1 MAEQDGS
8 VQTFQVDAASVPYL
22 TRPGLVRYK
31 VALGKPSEYDHRVKG
46 PEFISSEFS
55 WGISNGWSVYGGG
68 LFAGKYN
75 AVSAGIGRDLLM
87 LGHYPPISPNPA
99 RHCRT
104 VKPKRR
110 LLPAELFQTVR
121 CHQQPVTFAGYRFSE
136 RDFMTMSQY
145 LNARYHNSAVTGN
158 GKEMYTMTFSQSL
171 SSLNTNVYLNFN
183 HQTYWDRPASDN
195 WNVSTS
201 HYFDIGQ
208 VKNISLNLS
217 AYRNRHE
224 NGRDDGM
231 YVGLSVPWGEW

>member
-1 MAEQDGS
+1 
-8 VQTFQVDAASVPYL
+8 
-22 TRPGLVRYK
+22 
-31 VALGKPSEYDHRVKG
+31 
-46 PEFISSEFS
+46 
-55 WGISNGWSVYGGG
+55 
-68 LFAGKYN
+68 
-75 AVSAGIGRDLLM
+75 
-87 LGHYPPISPNPA
+87 
-99 RHCRT
+99 
-104 VKPKRR
+104 
-110 LLPAELFQTVR
+110 
-121 CHQQPVTFAGYRFSE
+121 
-136 RDFMTMSQY
+136 MTMSQY

-195 WNVSTS
+195 WNISTS

-231 YVGLSVPWGEW
+231 YVGLSVPWGRVVVLVTADNSVKDRTVTRRIIVTGLMSGQITVSAQE